1 MPFRSESARLSSKKH
16 DQKKILA
23 FVQNGGML
31 DLKKYLTKHK
41 SANVNFRIDSQNR

>member
-1 MPFRSESARLSSKKH
+1 MPRSENARITSKKH

-31 DLKKYLTKHK
+31 ELKQYLKKHK
-41 SANVNFRIDSQNR
+41 SANVNFRIDNLNR